1 MITPTASTTAII
13 RTSARLAASP
23 FADASYYTLCR
34 GSTRLGGAKR
44 QRRHAPAHRGPAP
57 GASRRPQ
64 PSADAAVARFDKDL
78 GSTMKAMVRDGLL
91 RRVETVRYTTVTA

>member
-23 FADASYYTLCR
+23 FADASYYTPCR

-44 QRRHAPAHRGPAP
+44 QRRHAPAHRGAP
-57 GASRRPQ
+57 PGLSRRPHTRRDPDPAWRGQ
-64 PSADAAVARFDKDL
+64 AHGRYVSGDAALWTAPARGARKI
-78 GSTMKAMVRDGLL
+78 
-91 RRVETVRYTTVTA
+91 